1 MRIKKLFKTES
12 EYLDY
17 AWSFMSFDENK
28 VWREEDLPK
37 LKPFFDFDKIHHKIE
52 TEDGSFKKYWT
63 PEIDA
68 GYKHYAKCKEEYAD
82 ELFEIRDSI
91 AQFSTDKLAEFFLL
105 EHIETSCYDTD
116 EDGNDIDEDGNII
129 PPLSRET
136 IKIAEDW
143 KEEMTF
149 PLYFVGWIDSSWD
162 RFGDVCISLSEFVS
176 LKEFEK

>member
-37 LKPFFDFDKIHHKIE
+37 LKPFFDFEKKHRGDSYKLNEEEKE
-52 TEDGSFKKYWT
+52 SFKY
-63 PEIDA
+63 
-68 GYKHYAKCKEEYAD
+68 YKKCHEEYAKN
-82 ELFEIRDSI
+82 LFEIRDSI
-91 AQFSTDKLAEFFLL
+91 HGFSPDELEGFFLL
-105 EHIETSCYDTD
+105 EPIEMNCYDYD

-149 PLYFVGWIDSSWD
+149 PLYFVGWIDSGFD
-162 RFGDVCISLSEFVS
+162 RLGSVRMSFSDFVS

>member
-17 AWSFMSFDENK
+17 AWSFLNFDENK
-28 VWREEDLPK
+28 IWREEDLPK
-37 LKPFFDFDKIHHKIE
+37 LQPYFEMKSERRKLSENERAILIE
-52 TEDGSFKKYWT
+52 SMN
-63 PEIDA
+63 
-68 GYKHYAKCKEEYAD
+68 HYVKCKEEYAD
-82 ELFEIRDSI
+82 ELFEIKDSI

-105 EHIETSCYDTD
+105 EPIEMNCYDYD
-116 EDGNDIDEDGNII
+116 EDGNEIDRDGNII

-149 PLYFVGWIDSSWD
+149 PLYFIGWIDSGWD
-162 RFGDVCISLSEFVS
+162 RNGDVRMAFSEFVT

>member
-17 AWSFMSFDENK
+17 AWSFLNFDENK
-28 VWREEDLPK
+28 IWREEDLPK
-37 LKPFFDFDKIHHKIE
+37 LQPYFNLRRDRPDNKSKLSESEWAVLKE
-52 TEDGSFKKYWT
+52 SMN
-63 PEIDA
+63 
-68 GYKHYAKCKEEYAD
+68 HYDKCKEEYAD
-82 ELFEIRDSI
+82 ELFEIKDSI
-91 AQFSTDKLAEFFLL
+91 AQFSTDKLGEFFLL
-105 EHIETSCYDTD
+105 EPIEMNCYDYD
-116 EDGNDIDEDGNII
+116 DDGNEIDRDGNII

-149 PLYFVGWIDSSWD
+149 PLYFVGWIDSNCD
-162 RFGDVCISLSEFVS
+162 RYGDVRMAFSDFVS

>member
-17 AWSFMSFDENK
+17 AWSFLNFDENK

-37 LKPFFDFDKIHHKIE
+37 LQPFFDFEEKHRGNSHQFNGEEKE
-52 TEDGSFKKYWT
+52 SYKY
-63 PEIDA
+63 
-68 GYKHYAKCKEEYAD
+68 YNKCYEEYAK
-82 ELFEIRDSI
+82 ELFLMRDSI
-91 AQFSTDKLAEFFLL
+91 SGFPPDQLAEFFLL
-105 EHIETSCYDTD
+105 EPIEMNCYDYD
-116 EDGNDIDEDGNII
+116 EDGNEIDRDGNII

-149 PLYFVGWIDSSWD
+149 PLYFVGWIHSSWD
-162 RFGDVCISLSEFVS
+162 RFGDVRMSFSEFVS

>member
-17 AWSFMSFDENK
+17 AWSFLNLDVNK

-37 LKPFFDFDKIHHKIE
+37 LKPFFDFEKRHRGESHALNE
-52 TEDGSFKKYWT
+52 EERESFNY
-63 PEIDA
+63 
-68 GYKHYAKCKEEYAD
+68 YNKCYEEYAK
-82 ELFEIRDSI
+82 ELFLIRDSI
-91 AQFSTDKLAEFFLL
+91 HGFPPDQLAEFFLL
-105 EHIETSCYDTD
+105 EPIEMNCYDYD
-116 EDGNDIDEDGNII
+116 DDGNEIDEDGNII

-136 IKIAEDW
+136 IKIAENW

-162 RFGDVCISLSEFVS
+162 RFGDVRMSYSEFVS